1 MITIQWVVYMVV
13 VCCAL
18 FVVLFFLYSFLAK
31 QAAKQKED
39 EVDVSP
45 MTSAHDRDDIW
56 EDKTAAADDHL
67 DKMDDLEKNNNEE
80 SWGHWTDEEYLDE
93 VFEYDPI
100 CKRCGKGKEGHKVIA
115 VMARK
120 FADCISNPIHGTD
133 LPPES

>member
-18 FVVLFFLYSFLAK
+18 FGVLFLLYSFMAK
-31 QAAKQKED
+31 QTAKHEED

-67 DKMDDLEKNNNEE
+67 DKMDDLEKNKKEE
-80 SWGHWTDEEYLDE
+80 SE
-93 VFEYDPI
+93 
-100 CKRCGKGKEGHKVIA
+100 KE
-115 VMARK
+115 
-120 FADCISNPIHGTD
+120 
-133 LPPES
+133 